1 MRKGP
6 IDVML
11 GTLAL
16 QPRAGP
22 LIMAPPA
29 GMDAALL
36 VPAPH
41 GVVTEYPCLSMDAL
55 EVQPG
60 AVRTQ
65 SPKRTGA
72 WRLCSWLEIS
82 CYTKSLS

>member
-1 MRKGP
+1 
-6 IDVML
+6 ML
-11 GTLAL
+11 GTLVL
-16 QPRAGP
+16 QPRAVP
-22 LIMAPPA
+22 VVMAPPA

-41 GVVTEYPCLSMDAL
+41 GVVTQYPCISVGAL

-65 SPKRTGA
+65 A
-72 WRLCSWLEIS
+72 
-82 CYTKSLS
+82 